1 LMDFWFW
8 GEGGDRAPVV
18 RHGAGAGMGANSAS
32 GGVGREPVARHG
44 EGSGMGAS
52 GVVGGAIRSE
62 EVVVIAAFVADAWK
76 HRSAHLLACS
86 ALNGRG
92 TDGGNSEV

>member
-1 LMDFWFW
+1 MFETLPVAERYWKLMDFGFW

-18 RHGAGAGMGANSAS
+18 RHGEGAGMGAS
-32 GGVGREPVARHG
+32 R
-44 EGSGMGAS
+44 
-52 GVVGGAIRSE
+52 VVGGAIRSE

>member
-1 LMDFWFW
+1 MPVFETLPVAERCWKLMDFWFW

-18 RHGAGAGMGANSAS
+18 Q
-32 GGVGREPVARHG
+32 HG
-44 EGSGMGAS
+44 EGAEMGAS
-52 GVVGGAIRSE
+52 GVVGGVIRSE
-62 EVVVIAAFVADAWK
+62 EIVVIAAFVADAWK
-76 HRSAHLLACS
+76 HRSVHLLACS